1 MLGNGWGKTVY
12 SELSFHSLPHL
23 MTWFLPL
30 TFRYYGM
37 LDK

>member
-23 MTWFLPL
+23 MEALVPAPGASVL
-30 TFRYYGM
+30 
-37 LDK
+37 